1 MAWIW
6 IVLAMLVL
14 ITELLSGTIFLL
26 FISAGLLLP
35 GITLWLKPD
44 FSIAGQLLL
53 FSAGLLLGLVFYIR
67 SKKRMRFRDTESEQ
81 SLDIGNVVEILQSG
95 RRASYRGAM
104 WDVEL
109 EDSTQELVP
118 GRYQITAIRANTL
131 IVKSVQSTD

>member
-6 IVLAMLVL
+6 IVLAILVL

-26 FISAGLLLP
+26 FISAGPLLP

-67 SKKRMRFRDTESEQ
+67 SKKRMRFRGTESEQ